1 MPLPDHACVY
11 TLITWMI
18 MRQTLITN
26 IGDLVLILHQGI
38 KHDGLATLTM
48 ISRDLLFQIAIE
60 FDYFSARKHAFI
72 LLMNDHTS
80 HLI

>member
-18 MRQTLITN
+18 MRQTLTN

-38 KHDGLATLTM
+38 MHDGLATLTV
-48 ISRDLLFQIAIE
+48 ISRDLLQIAIQ
-60 FDYFSARKHAFI
+60 FDYFFQRRSMH
-72 LLMNDHTS
+72 S
-80 HLI
+80 SWW

>member
-18 MRQTLITN
+18 MRQTLTN

-38 KHDGLATLTM
+38 MHDGLATLTM
-48 ISRDLLFQIAIE
+48 ISRDLLLQIAIRS
-60 FDYFSARKHAFI
+60 DYFSVREHAFI
-72 LLMNDHTS
+72 LVMNTS